1 MVGDTHF
8 DAQGAKEMEIPF
20 IGVLYGYGTQEE
32 MEACG
37 ATIFAQTVERLRGY
51 LLP

>member
-8 DAQGAKEMEIPF
+8 DAQGQGNGNSF

-37 ATIFAQTVERLRGY
+37 ATIFAQTVEHLRGY